1 MNRTTA
7 EEALAQVGRQSK
19 TAPLRN
25 EILDLEPG
33 EAIQVSFDEFKPGTI
48 SQVVGNLS
56 RRQMTRKFSVRK
68 HRDGSGCFIICSNIN
83 AN

>member
-1 MNRTTA
+1 MNRITA
-7 EEALAQVGRQSK
+7 EEALAQTGRHSK
-19 TAPLRN
+19 NEPLRN

-48 SQVVGNLS
+48 TQVVGNLS
-56 RRQMTRKFSVRK
+56 RRQLTRKFSVRK
-68 HRDGSGCFIICSNIN
+68 HRDGLGCFIICTPRT

>member
-1 MNRTTA
+1 MNRITA
-7 EEALAQVGRQSK
+7 EQALAQIGRNTK

-33 EAIQVSFDEFKPGTI
+33 EAIEVTFDEFKPGTI
-48 SQVVGNLS
+48 TQVVGNLS
-56 RRQMTRKFSVRK
+56 RRQATRKFSVRK
-68 HRDGSGCFIICSNIN
+68 RRDGAGCFIICQPK